1 MKNVKTEEKIIR
13 KLEEI
18 QKFLP
23 EKSFEIIFK
32 NLEWK
37 INNRFSG
44 DKIKEEIFKI
54 VKYKILTEEKEKIM
68 EIYDI
73 T

>member
-1 MKNVKTEEKIIR
+1 MKNVKTEERIFW

-23 EKSFEIIFK
+23 EKSFDIIFK

-37 INNRFSG
+37 RNKRISG

-54 VKYKILTEEKEKIM
+54 VKYKILTEKKKK
-68 EIYDI
+68 
-73 T
+73 